1 MDKDLHNYK
10 NYCKLMLQSI
20 PNFILEEMFLV
31 KPQEKIRN
39 KVKLLGAVQIN
50 NTSFFVCKNNEGKVC
65 LKTGK
70 EEKLQRDI
78 LKRMIEL
85 NPSIKK
91 ILSEYKL
98 KPTIDTKTLRE
109 LSGGHMNS
117 TCHVAMGIYSILSKT
132 LKLDIKENTIKEAS
146 MLHDLGKVLIP
157 SKILNKPARLNKKER
172 EIMNI
177 HSTLGYELLKTQ
189 KINSETLDL
198 VKYHHQNL
206 KHSGYPALNCDH
218 NPSDIGVQIIS
229 TADKYSALR
238 EARVYRRKLTRIEA
252 LLILYK
258 EVLEGKIHKDI
269 YNALLK
275 YVAIND
281 N

>member
-1 MDKDLHNYK
+1 M
-10 NYCKLMLQSI
+10 
-20 PNFILEEMFLV
+20 ILL
-31 KPQEKIRN
+31 KPQAKKRN
-39 KVKLLGAVQIN
+39 RAKLLGAVQIN
-50 NTSFFVCKNNEGKVC
+50 NTSFFVCKNDEGHVC

-70 EEKLQRDI
+70 EEKWQKAILQR
-78 LKRMIEL
+78 MIDL

-91 ILSEYKL
+91 ILGEYKI
-98 KPTIDTKTLRE
+98 KPTIDTRTLRE
-109 LSGGHMNS
+109 LAGGHMNS
-117 TCHVAMGIYSILSKT
+117 TCHVAMGIYSVLSEN
-132 LKLDIKENTIKEAS
+132 LKEGIKANTIKEAS

-189 KINSETLDL
+189 RINVETLDL

-238 EARVYRRKLTRIEA
+238 EARVYRRKLSRIES

-269 YNALLK
+269 YKALVE
-275 YVAIND
+275 YAREFD
-281 N
+281 S